1 MKMKQK
7 HSTAV
12 ELQDTKC
19 EFLSRPMET
28 LPWKQVLNS
37 LEMQDT
43 KLTGAE
49 QEPEILIHWC
59 GLPESQ
65 NANEQVK
72 MLNCEFSM

>member
-1 MKMKQK
+1 
-7 HSTAV
+7 
-12 ELQDTKC
+12 
-19 EFLSRPMET
+19 MET

-72 MLNCEFSM
+72 MLNCEDM

>member
-1 MKMKQK
+1 
-7 HSTAV
+7 
-12 ELQDTKC
+12 
-19 EFLSRPMET
+19 MET

-49 QEPEILIHWC
+49 QAPEILIHWC